1 METLEQDDTHFGFL
15 LLRRKNHLKL
25 LLQKN
30 SIERRFTA
38 GCCRDRQYKQMN
50 GRPISRTSLI

>member
-50 GRPISRTSLI
+50 GRPI